1 MCCRLQIL
9 LLNCAF
15 CVAVYNRFS
24 IIFLLCLTKFLH
36 LLLLHCAF
44 CAAVRNIFCTYCC
57 SIVHLV
63 LQFAIDCA
71 FCVAAWNGFC
81 IYCCYICAFVLHNIF
96 CIYCCYSVHFVLFA
110 VDCAYI
116 VVMTC
121 IWCCSLQLIGYSIRV
136 HCASCA
142 QLDVFWGCNMQP
154 ECGEYLFMSIANQM
168 MILWDARMV
177 IWLWTLESFLLS
189 RMVVQC

>member
-15 CVAVYNRFS
+15 CVAVYNRFC
-24 IIFLLCLTKFLH
+24 IIFLLCLTKSLH

-44 CAAVRNIFCTYCC
+44 CAAVHNRFCTYCC
-57 SIVHLV
+57 SIVCLA
-63 LQFAIDCA
+63 LQFAVDCA
-71 FCVAAWNGFC
+71 YVVTFVHFVLQLAMNFAF
-81 IYCCYICAFVLHNIF
+81 IVVTFVHFVLHNIF
-96 CIYCCYSVHFVLFA
+96 CIYCCYSAFCVVFA

-116 VVMTC
+116 VVMMC
-121 IWCCSLQLIGYSIRV
+121 IWCCSLQSIGYSIGV

-154 ECGEYLFMSIANQM
+154 EC
-168 MILWDARMV
+168 V
-177 IWLWTLESFLLS
+177 LESICSCPL
-189 RMVVQC
+189 QIK

>member
-15 CVAVYNRFS
+15 CVAVYNRFC
-24 IIFLLCLTKFLH
+24 IIFLLCLTKSLH

-44 CAAVRNIFCTYCC
+44 CAAVHNRFCTYCC
-57 SIVHLV
+57 SIVCLA
-63 LQFAIDCA
+63 LQFAVDCA
-71 FCVAAWNGFC
+71 YVVTFVHFVLQLAMNFAF
-81 IYCCYICAFVLHNIF
+81 IVVTFVHFVLHNIF
-96 CIYCCYSVHFVLFA
+96 CIYCCYSAFCVVFA

-116 VVMTC
+116 VVMMC
-121 IWCCSLQLIGYSIRV
+121 IWCCSLQSIGYSIGV

-154 ECGEYLFMSIANQM
+154 EC
-168 MILWDARMV
+168 V
-177 IWLWTLESFLLS
+177 LESICSCPLQIKWWLCGMQEWLS
-189 RMVVQC
+189 GSGH